1 MEIDLPKDVV
11 PEKIDPKRLE
21 ALEKRI
27 RGDAHGAHEVV
38 EGFSGFSPPRGN
50 NFPNAGNNADMSN
63 LTTDGSTGN
72 HSLVAVCFEQ
82 NERQHSNASCATV
95 QHANKADRDAEKIYD
110 KEIAAQQS
118 GARLTFE
125 ADKLAPK
132 ASHSKRKTVPA
143 KRPVSS
149 ISSNRHITPCRSKS
163 PVNSTG
169 GPQKKARA
177 SKPKPT
183 KPTASRKK
191 SSSNFPR
198 ETAES
203 NADVVAKQC
212 TDSRS
217 ESRDTL
223 NYYFGASTASN
234 QSRSQLASPPALQ
247 SKVSTQPAQ
256 KTLHSFL
263 GIADN
268 KNKASEESD
277 SNYGLTDGTE
287 LLGSGKSK
295 TDEKRKRQSLS
306 DTESP
311 SQPDNGSSE
320 VVSLRATI
328 SELQRQL
335 QEATARNNSIKN
347 NQTMISTNL
356 QRQLK
361 HQKAELER
369 VRQESTEKLT
379 KATECLERLVREEGA
394 REGKDLRQKLA
405 SDSARLGRL
414 VTSRIGGGIRTR
426 MVDSW
431 EDGHAP
437 RALKERRVE
446 LKHRRNKLEKERD
459 DIELRRAPA
468 ASSSGS
474 RGGRD
479 DVEMGAS
486 SEDNQVETPIEMT
499 ALDRIEA
506 RETVKR
512 HLDQLVREEAD
523 LDKEERAMHI
533 EKRKHVQ
540 ATKLVNNEESS
551 KFKGQKKLHGR
562 YVLLNLLGKGGF
574 SEVWRAFDLMDMRN
588 VAVKI
593 HQVEPSWSDAK
604 KENYT
609 KHVSRE
615 YEIHR
620 TVRHPRIVSLFDVF
634 EIDDDA
640 FATVLECC
648 KGTDLSKMLQDRGRL
663 PERDA
668 RAILLQILSG
678 MRYLSTPSTDGERPG
693 IIHYDLKP
701 GNVLFDED
709 GNAKITDFG
718 LSKIVETEAEGD
730 SMELTSQG
738 AGTYWYLPPECFMT
752 EDDVRISNKVD
763 VWSIGVIYFQMLYGR
778 RPFGDGETQDN
789 ILKHQ
794 IMLNATEVSFPPK
807 PITTEGG
814 KQFIRDCL
822 TYDQSARP
830 TIGQLCNHRYLESVI
845 SK

>member
-27 RGDAHGAHEVV
+27 RGGADIAHEVV
-38 EGFSGFSPPRGN
+38 EGFSGFSPPCGSH
-50 NFPNAGNNADMSN
+50 FPDAGNNTDMSN

-72 HSLVAVCFEQ
+72 RSLVAVCFEQ

-95 QHANKADRDAEKIYD
+95 QHANKADSNAADKIYD
-110 KEIAAQQS
+110 TEMAAQQS
-118 GARLTFE
+118 GAKLSFE
-125 ADKLAPK
+125 ADKSAPK

-177 SKPKPT
+177 SNKPKQT

-191 SSSNFPR
+191 ISSNYPR

-247 SKVSTQPAQ
+247 SKASSQGNRPAQ

-268 KNKASEESD
+268 KTKASEESELND
-277 SNYGLTDGTE
+277 DLTDGTE
-287 LLGSGKSK
+287 LSGSGKGK
-295 TDEKRKRQSLS
+295 IDEKRKRQSLVC
-306 DTESP
+306 DTESL

-328 SELQRQL
+328 SELRRQL
-335 QEATARNNSIKN
+335 EEATARNNSIKN

-369 VRQESTEKLT
+369 VRQESTDKLT
-379 KATECLERLVREEGA
+379 KATECLERLVRKEGA
-394 REGKDLRQKLA
+394 REGKELREKLA

-459 DIELRRAPA
+459 DIEMRRAPV
-468 ASSSGS
+468 ASSSGP
-474 RGGRD
+474 RGSRD
-479 DVEMGAS
+479 DVEVDAA
-486 SEDNQVETPIEMT
+486 SEDNQVEAPIEMT

-512 HLDQLVREEAD
+512 HLDQVIREEAD

-551 KFKGQKKLHGR
+551 KFKGQKKVSHQPRIHLRLVHR
-562 YVLLNLLGKGGF
+562 THSLSIIASRSLRLVESFGKGRF
-574 SEVWRAFDLMDMRN
+574 L
-588 VAVKI
+588 
-593 HQVEPSWSDAK
+593 
-604 KENYT
+604 
-609 KHVSRE
+609 
-615 YEIHR
+615 
-620 TVRHPRIVSLFDVF
+620 
-634 EIDDDA
+634 
-640 FATVLECC
+640 
-648 KGTDLSKMLQDRGRL
+648 
-663 PERDA
+663 
-668 RAILLQILSG
+668 
-678 MRYLSTPSTDGERPG
+678 
-693 IIHYDLKP
+693 
-701 GNVLFDED
+701 
-709 GNAKITDFG
+709 
-718 LSKIVETEAEGD
+718 
-730 SMELTSQG
+730 
-738 AGTYWYLPPECFMT
+738 
-752 EDDVRISNKVD
+752 
-763 VWSIGVIYFQMLYGR
+763 
-778 RPFGDGETQDN
+778 
-789 ILKHQ
+789 
-794 IMLNATEVSFPPK
+794 
-807 PITTEGG
+807 
-814 KQFIRDCL
+814 
-822 TYDQSARP
+822 
-830 TIGQLCNHRYLESVI
+830 
-845 SK
+845 